1 VSDLRAGS
9 QKRATV
15 PEVQRG
21 GEMTPA
27 DRAERKAHR
36 DEITAA
42 IKVIGACVKVVEYD
56 FPRTSERIRYQ
67 LKVIATEADALR

>member
-1 VSDLRAGS
+1 
-9 QKRATV
+9 
-15 PEVQRG
+15 
-21 GEMTPA
+21 MTPA

-42 IKVIGACVKVVEYD
+42 IEMIGACVKVVEYD

-67 LKVIATEADALR
+67 LKIIATEADALK

>member
-1 VSDLRAGS
+1 
-9 QKRATV
+9 
-15 PEVQRG
+15 
-21 GEMTPA
+21 MTPA

-67 LKVIATEADALR
+67 LKIIATEADALK